1 MKREIYVEI
10 YVALYCSNTRGDCNM
25 TCWLQFDLYI
35 KSLIVIL
42 LNHYTVIPALASIY
56 DNSKQEECSPLVP
69 ASRAYSKSVHRVFIA
84 LFVEYP

>member
-1 MKREIYVEI
+1 MI
-10 YVALYCSNTRGDCNM
+10 
-25 TCWLQFDLYI
+25 CWLQFDLYI

-42 LNHYTVIPALASIY
+42 LNHYTVILALASIY

-69 ASRAYSKSVHRVFIA
+69 ASLAYSKSVHRVFIA